1 MGEVEKTPK
10 VEGCQAPRASVTRPR
25 LKAPAGSTDCHF
37 HIFGPHAR
45 YPLSPGRRY
54 TPPEA
59 TVGQYRALAATLGI
73 ERMVV
78 VQPSIYGTDNA
89 CTLDAVAAFG
99 QERARA
105 VAVLDES
112 ANAPQL
118 RRLHEAGV
126 RGVRFNA
133 VSGNGT
139 PLEQLQTL
147 ARRIAPLGW
156 HLQLY
161 VHGEQLL
168 ELAPRLPGLG
178 LPVVVDHMGGISS
191 EKGVGNPEFRA
202 LLGLME
208 GGRMWVKLCGY
219 RSSAAGYPFRDVAP
233 MAEALITAAP
243 ERCLWGTDWP
253 HPSYMKTMPD
263 DAELLDLFGE
273 WAPSTGLRRRIL
285 AENPVVLYGFPPVTA
300 DCSKA

>member
-1 MGEVEKTPK
+1 MDQSEKTLE
-10 VEGCQAPRASVTRPR
+10 VQGCQAPRASIATPR
-25 LKAPAGSTDCHF
+25 LKAPAGSTDSHF

-45 YPLSPGRRY
+45 YPLSPGRSY

-59 TVGQYRALAATLGI
+59 LVEQYLALAARLGI

-89 CTLDAVAAFG
+89 CTLDAVARFG
-99 QERARA
+99 KDRARA
-105 VAVLDES
+105 VVVIDEQAS
-112 ANAPQL
+112 PHAL
-118 RRLHEAGV
+118 RRMHEAGA

-161 VHGEQLL
+161 VHGEQLV
-168 ELAPRLPGLG
+168 ELAPALPGLG
-178 LPVVVDHMGGISS
+178 LPVVIDHMGGVSTA
-191 EKGVGNPEFRA
+191 KGVDHPEFRA
-202 LLGLME
+202 LLGLLE
-208 GGRMWVKLCGY
+208 GGRAWVKLCGY
-219 RSSAAGYPFRDVAP
+219 RSSAAGYPFADVAP
-233 MAEALITAAP
+233 MAKALIAAAP

-253 HPSYMKTMPD
+253 HPSYLRTMPD
-263 DAELLDLFGE
+263 DGELLDLLGD
-273 WAPSTGLRRRIL
+273 WAPDAARQRQIL
-285 AENPVVLYGFPPVTA
+285 AENPVALYGFLPL
-300 DCSKA
+300 S

>member
-1 MGEVEKTPK
+1 MNGAAEQIEIQ
-10 VEGCQAPRASVTRPR
+10 GCQAPREQVTEPR

-59 TVGQYRALAATLGI
+59 AIEHYRAIAAVLGI

-78 VQPSIYGTDNA
+78 VQPSIYGTDNR
-89 CTLDAVAAFG
+89 CTLDAVASFG

-112 ANAPQL
+112 VTAPEL

-139 PLEQLQTL
+139 PLEQLRSV
-147 ARRIAPLGW
+147 ARRAAPLGW

-161 VHGEQLL
+161 LHGEHLL
-168 ELAPRLPGLG
+168 ELAPRLPELG
-178 LPVVVDHMGGISS
+178 LPVVIDHMGGVSS
-191 EKGVGNPEFRA
+191 EKGVNHPEFRT
-202 LLGLME
+202 LLRLLE
-208 GGRMWVKLCGY
+208 GGRIWVKLCCY
-219 RSSAAGYPFRDVAP
+219 RSSAAGHPFADVQT
-233 MAEALITAAP
+233 MAETLIAAAP

-253 HPSYMKTMPD
+253 HPSYMQTMPD
-263 DAELLDLFGE
+263 DGELLDLLGE
-273 WAPSTGLRRRIL
+273 WAASAAMQRRIL
-285 AENPVVLYGFPPVTA
+285 VENPVALYGFAPLP
-300 DCSKA
+300 